1 MTPFEIL
8 QYYYGKDIEIVFN
21 APVGSVTPSYPGYPL
36 GPGADV
42 ADVRI
47 LQSRLNRVARNYPA
61 IPRLTVDGIFG
72 PSTTAAVK
80 AFQKI
85 FGLTRT
91 ELSGRRP
98 GTSWNDLCCSQTIGR
113 AAKRRLFTGRSECP
127 VPSVLQ
133 MGMRGSPIAVL
144 QHRLD
149 LVAAF
154 SILYRTLRSMEF
166 RSGTKDAVI
175 AFQNRFGLNPDGIVG
190 RATWNELYR
199 VYQDIVGSELL
210 LSQQDI
216 PWPGTARYCG
226 SEAKGAGPAAPGVFE
241 YSWQRLGNP
250 TDSGDRVFW
259 RFDPQ
264 CGPAFPGPVN
274 LPPDGIVGKQTWD
287 ALASL
292 YSGCTH
298 WTDTCSRSVSGDRA
312 ERGGLK
318 SG

>member
-1 MTPFEIL
+1 MRFCK
-8 QYYYGKDIEIVFN
+8 YYYGKDIEIVFN

-72 PSTTAAVK
+72 SATTAAVK

-85 FGLTRT
+85 FGLTQDGIVGQAT
-91 ELSGRRP
+91 LVP
-98 GTSWNDLCCSQTIGR
+98 AGTDLCCGQTAGR
-113 AAKRRLFTGRSECP
+113 AAKARGFSLEDQSAQF
-127 VPSVLQ
+127 PSVLQ

-154 SILYRTLRSMEF
+154 YDTIPDITVDGIF
-166 RSGTKDAVI
+166 GSGHQRCGDCVPE
-175 AFQNRFGLNPDGIVG
+175 RFGLNPDGIVG

-199 VYQDIVGSELL
+199 VYQDIVRSELL

-216 PWPGTARYCG
+216 PLAWNGDGTAGR
-226 SEAKGAGPAAPGVFE
+226 KPRGAGPAAQRVFE
-241 YSWQRLGNP
+241 YGWQRLGNP
-250 TDSGDRVFW
+250 TDSGDRVFR
-259 RFDPQ
+259 RFDSQ
-264 CGPAFPGPVN
+264 CGPAFSRTCLTFRRTGS
-274 LPPDGIVGKQTWD
+274 VGKQTWD
-287 ALASL
+287 AL
-292 YSGCTH
+292 T
-298 WTDTCSRSVSGDRA
+298 SRCIWMYALD
-312 ERGGLK
+312 
-318 SG
+318 